1 MSKYKDIEKEPHI
14 SEEPNA
20 VYGGNLDA
28 MKVHVVESILRI
40 QDANVLK
47 SILSFIKNKIEWS
60 EDIPNEETIEAM
72 KEVENGDELEI
83 LDVENFEKYVAS
95 L

>member
-1 MSKYKDIEKEPHI
+1 MDNYKDKENELQISKEP
-14 SEEPNA
+14 NV

-28 MKVHVVESILRI
+28 MKVHVVERILRI

-47 SILSFIKNKIEWS
+47 SILSFIKNKIEWN
-60 EDIPNEETIEAM
+60 EDLPNEETIEAM
-72 KEVENGDELEI
+72 QEVENGDELEL
-83 LDVENFEKYVAS
+83 LDVDNFEKYVAS